1 MPRVT
6 KKNTTGW
13 GKPVELGPI
22 VIGPGKRAKTEAEKE
37 QRKKERVLRN
47 RRAAQK
53 SREKK
58 NTEVEALRLE
68 NERLRTELRRY
79 RASYG
84 ILKPADDGYSFQM
97 SVDPVAYSTASSSY
111 MEDNERNMPHESS
124 SSGMNSTNDS
134 TETPPF
140 LSPDAPTPM
149 EFNDDEHPTP
159 DLDPTTPDDDDD
171 TPPTPFPDPS
181 EPLQSAELDR
191 QQSSSEGV
199 TKSHQR
205 PRYQPNMFQAQLRQL
220 PASNLDTDF
229 QMHVSEAPG
238 PMVSLRNPS
247 EDPNLGEPW
256 TQDTVNPLSPE
267 DRTITFPW
275 DS

>member
-13 GKPVELGPI
+13 GKPVELGPS

-58 NTEVEALRLE
+58 NTEVEELRLE
-68 NERLRTELRRY
+68 NDRLRTELRRY
-79 RASYG
+79 RATYG
-84 ILKPADDGYSFQM
+84 PMKPADDGYVFNM
-97 SVDPVAYSTASSSY
+97 SLDPVAYSTASSQY
-111 MEDNERNMPHESS
+111 MEDDERNMTHTS
-124 SSGMNSTNDS
+124 SSGAVNSTHDT

-159 DLDPTTPDDDDD
+159 DLDPATPDDDDD

-181 EPLQSAELDR
+181 EPLQSAELDGP
-191 QQSSSEGV
+191 QSCSEGIG
-199 TKSHQR
+199 KSHQR
-205 PRYQPNMFQAQLRQL
+205 PRLQPAMFQAQLREM
-220 PASNLDTDF
+220 PVDVSEADF
-229 QMHVSEAPG
+229 QMHLSGMPEPKVN
-238 PMVSLRNPS
+238 LRNPL
-247 EDPNLGEPW
+247 EDPSLGEYW
-256 TQDTVNPLSPE
+256 NQGTVNSLSPL
-267 DRTITFPW
+267 PW
-275 DS
+275 ER